1 MTPPCGTGI
10 QRQQPLHRLSI
21 SNILGAPCI
30 VKMGVF
36 RSNAR
41 IIKTSGDGIN
51 RCNLAVI
58 ILQEIGFHAMEDT
71 WPAAGNGRCRFS
83 RIDAASSCLHPDE
96 LDRRIG
102 DKIIKKPHGIAA
114 AAYAGH
120 GHVGQAPLFF
130 QHLLAHFLAND
141 FLEIADHAWD
151 RDGAP

>member
-1 MTPPCGTGI
+1 
-10 QRQQPLHRLSI
+10 
-21 SNILGAPCI
+21 
-30 VKMGVF
+30 
-36 RSNAR
+36 
-41 IIKTSGDGIN
+41 
-51 RCNLAVI
+51 
-58 ILQEIGFHAMEDT
+58 MEDT

-83 RIDAASSCLHPDE
+83 RIDAASSRLHPNE

-141 FLEIADHAWD
+141 FLEIADHHGIGMGPHD
-151 RDGAP
+151 RANAVSRVFAASTPLSQGFVDGVLEALCPCFNGNDISTKQFHAIHVEGLTLRIQLSHVDHTFKAQ